1 MIRTIAEYAGYVTS
15 IITLAC
21 IAIKPIRER
30 LFEAKATKDA
40 QKCLLRA
47 DMLKTYYKNVGAEQI
62 RQYELENFLQEYECY
77 KALKGN
83 SFIDEIHAKVMEWEV
98 IR

>member
-1 MIRTIAEYAGYVTS
+1 MILKIAEYAGYITS
-15 IITLAC
+15 IITLVC
-21 IAIKPIRER
+21 IAVKPIRER

-47 DMLKTYYKNVGAEQI
+47 DMLKTYYKNVGTEQI
-62 RQYELENFLQEYECY
+62 RQYELENFMHEYDCY

-83 SFIDEIHAKVMEWEV
+83 SFIDEIHDKVVEWQV
-98 IR
+98 IS